1 MIRSLR
7 RFFRRRTQRNPNFL
21 NWYFVIGLGESG
33 ICIANSNELCLS
45 GKAAQLDTILPP
57 PPLYYYRNV
66 ESIAKKLP
74 TQKPLTTILKKKIP
88 WNQFHEIVIVLF
100 EFEFPWMHKIF
111 WNFTKKKA
119 ECWVHAV
126 FSSIR
131 PWWYG
136 IEVRRAPKRLST
148 LKFFHWVRKD
158 EIDDNDGDDSV
169 TNVPLKFQGLEH
181 DDSISKWKNLHPALS
196 HC

>member
-1 MIRSLR
+1 MIRS
-7 RFFRRRTQRNPNFL
+7 FRRRTQRNPNFL

-100 EFEFPWMHKIF
+100 EFKFPWMHKKF
-111 WNFTKKKA
+111 CNFTKKSRVLSACSFFQHQTLMIWNRGSKGTKTPF
-119 ECWVHAV
+119 HT
-126 FSSIR
+126 
-131 PWWYG
+131 
-136 IEVRRAPKRLST
+136 EVLPLS
-148 LKFFHWVRKD
+148 
-158 EIDDNDGDDSV
+158 
-169 TNVPLKFQGLEH
+169 
-181 DDSISKWKNLHPALS
+181 
-196 HC
+196 